1 MSDNRFSSS
10 THPQPVLHSP
20 VQGDTHPVVQS
31 GSETRPASS
40 SRGQLGRSLLSA
52 SLYHGPLSRRPAA
65 HLIGNAYS
73 DEIFWDASSKSL
85 KMLSVKGDIE
95 RMTRWA
101 TGLIGDT
108 VNVHATSQTDRQTIE
123 NIFKSCFST
132 PTLLYVDGRTDEING
147 EPVYLPSDCSDDGTG
162 LVTSGIPYATMRQW
176 LAEAEDLMNLVVITD
191 VCKCTNIFGLPF
203 MAEKING
210 TWVWTETDEYDAL
223 GWWVGTKMLHFTS
236 TSPGEDAVGCQSAG
250 GIYTRGFSDVWPR
263 ERVTLGTRLD
273 RIQAHMDKF
282 FDQWATMKGGRR
294 FQQHHQLYSSYK
306 LDFNDTNVFQG
317 MGLY

>member
-1 MSDNRFSSS
+1 MTNNNLSSL
-10 THPQPVLHSP
+10 TYPQSPSHSP
-20 VQGDTHPVVQS
+20 AQDDTHHTIQGDL
-31 GSETRPASS
+31 ETPPASS
-40 SRGQLGRSLLSA
+40 ARGQLGRSPLSA
-52 SLYHGPLSRRPAA
+52 SLYRGPLSRKPQA

-73 DEIFWDASSKSL
+73 DKLFWDAGSESL
-85 KMLSVKGDIE
+85 KMLSVEGDLE
-95 RMTRWA
+95 RMTKWA
-101 TGLIGDT
+101 TRLIGDT
-108 VNVHATSQTDRQTIE
+108 VDVHATSQTDGHTIE
-123 NIFKSCFST
+123 RLFKNCFST
-132 PTLLYVDGRTDEING
+132 PTLLYMDGHTDVLNG
-147 EPVYLPSDCSDDGTG
+147 ELVYLPSDCSDDSTG
-162 LVTSGIPYATMRQW
+162 LVKSGIPYATMRQW

-223 GWWVGTKMLHFTS
+223 GWWVGTKMLHFAS
-236 TSPGEDAVGCQSAG
+236 TSPEEVAVGFQRTG

-282 FDQWATMKGGRR
+282 FGQWATMKGGRR
-294 FQQHHQLYSSYK
+294 FQQHHRLYSSYK